1 MSTNFQL
8 VFKFI
13 FFLSCSFFNIIAPY
27 IGACLSFYVYLFR
40 LIGFIEIVSKYFV
53 LKMDLKRQKYLFLEI
68 NQTKPKNV
76 KRNIIAQKQGKLKK
90 EMIE

>member
-1 MSTNFQL
+1 
-8 VFKFI
+8 
-13 FFLSCSFFNIIAPY
+13 
-27 IGACLSFYVYLFR
+27 
-40 LIGFIEIVSKYFV
+40 
-53 LKMDLKRQKYLFLEI
+53 MDLKRQKYLFLEI